1 MKDKL
6 SLNLTKNEALVLF
19 DFLSRFN
26 QSENNIIFEDKAEQ
40 KIFWTIEALLEK
52 QLTEPFLPNYKTLLS
67 RQEKKFLM
75 KII

>member
-52 QLTEPFLPNYKTLLS
+52 QLTETFLPNYKDIITEARKEILD
-67 RQEKKFLM
+67 KK
-75 KII
+75 